1 MSGIRGRLPSSL
13 VLKYYAYKATVT
25 FGFFWPVFT
34 LFLLHRDLTYAQRGA
49 LGSISAGITIVGEIP
64 TGYVADRIG
73 RRNSLLIA
81 SVLLSVSVFGF
92 VVVQTFLGFAVLYF
106 VWALGVA
113 FQSGSGDAWLYDT
126 LEDNLRE
133 GEYTRI
139 RGRGGSVNQLVSA
152 GTMLSS
158 GVLYEM
164 EPTVPFLVGGVVLSL
179 SVPIVLSFPRDA
191 PEEVADDS
199 LTVAE
204 SATAIRET
212 LLRPPL
218 RSVVLYVALFF
229 GAVNAADMFIQ
240 PVAVYEIGLSEES
253 LGPLYAAFSIVA
265 AVGSYYAE
273 PIRRRLTTRWAFVVI
288 PALTALFFVVPL
300 LFPLAAFSTF
310 FVMKA
315 AKETMTPIA
324 SGYFNDRVDSLGR
337 ATLLSGVAMVYSLVR
352 LPLKPAIGRVADA
365 TSPVVGFAAL
375 AGFFAVCSIGI
386 YALRSVSRPSR
397 TASME
402 RSEG

>member
-1 MSGIRGRLPSSL
+1 L
-13 VLKYYAYKATVT
+13 
-25 FGFFWPVFT
+25 
-34 LFLLHRDLTYAQRGA
+34 
-49 LGSISAGITIVGEIP
+49 
-64 TGYVADRIG
+64 
-73 RRNSLLIA
+73 
-81 SVLLSVSVFGF
+81 
-92 VVVQTFLGFAVLYF
+92 
-106 VWALGVA
+106 
-113 FQSGSGDAWLYDT
+113 
-126 LEDNLRE
+126 
-133 GEYTRI
+133 
-139 RGRGGSVNQLVSA
+139 
-152 GTMLSS
+152 
-158 GVLYEM
+158 
-164 EPTVPFLVGGVVLSL
+164 
-179 SVPIVLSFPRDA
+179 
-191 PEEVADDS
+191 
-199 LTVAE
+199 
-204 SATAIRET
+204 
-212 LLRPPL
+212 
-218 RSVVLYVALFF
+218 
-229 GAVNAADMFIQ
+229 FIQ
-240 PVAVYEIGLSEES
+240 PVAGYESGLSEES

-337 ATLLSGVAMVYSLVR
+337 ATLLSGLAMVYSLVR